1 MRVLCQANGLS
12 FACLGECWLRVSN
25 YDKIISFDS
34 SHSVVCSS
42 VIEIKIP
49 SQKIALRKQDETV
62 EAEKNITKI
71 KPLQFF
77 RTPCLWTKLE
87 SSIDF

>member
-12 FACLGECWLRVSN
+12 FARLGECWLRVSN
-25 YDKIISFDS
+25 YDKIISFVS

-49 SQKIALRKQDETV
+49 SQKIALRKQDETAV
-62 EAEKNITKI
+62 AEKNITKK
-71 KPLQFF
+71 KP
-77 RTPCLWTKLE
+77 
-87 SSIDF
+87 